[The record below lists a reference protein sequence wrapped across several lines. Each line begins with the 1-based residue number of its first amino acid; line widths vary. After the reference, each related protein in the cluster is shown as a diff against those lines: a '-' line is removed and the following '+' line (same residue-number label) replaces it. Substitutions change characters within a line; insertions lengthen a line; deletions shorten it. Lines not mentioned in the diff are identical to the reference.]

1 MKVDD
6 KLVERL
12 AHLSRLEFDAKS
24 KIKMKSDFEKILG
37 FVDKL
42 ENVDTSSTEPLV
54 YMSEEKNVLR
64 KDVVK
69 GQVSQES
76 ALKNAA
82 SVATTI
88 LSTDCVINNLRV
100 EDESD
105 R

>member
-76 ALKNAA
+76 ALKNAGGKDTA
-82 SVATTI
+82 YIRVPK
-88 LSTDCVINNLRV
+88 VIKQ
-100 EDESD
+100 
-105 R
+105 